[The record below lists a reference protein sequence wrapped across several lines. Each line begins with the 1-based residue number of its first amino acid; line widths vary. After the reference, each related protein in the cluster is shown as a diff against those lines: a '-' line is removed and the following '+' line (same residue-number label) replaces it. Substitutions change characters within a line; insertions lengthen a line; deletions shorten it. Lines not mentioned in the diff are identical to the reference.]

1 MKWAEWR
8 VRKKFDADSELET
21 EVGNFEGSH
30 AKTDDRNGEQSA
42 TGESK

>member
-8 VRKKFDADSELET
+8 MRKKLDAGSELET
-21 EVGNFEGSH
+21 EVGNVGG
-30 AKTDDRNGEQSA
+30 TDAETNDRNGEQSA